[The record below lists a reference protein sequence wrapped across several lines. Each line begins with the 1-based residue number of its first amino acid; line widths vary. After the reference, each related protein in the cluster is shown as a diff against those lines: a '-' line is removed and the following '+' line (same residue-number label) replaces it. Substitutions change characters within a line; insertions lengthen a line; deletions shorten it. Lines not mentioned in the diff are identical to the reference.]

1 MYYKYD
7 KDKSEKIKEINSKI
21 TEAQK
26 QIFDTLLKISK
37 SFSDESITKK
47 ERNESFKEVDI
58 LRIKIKE
65 YNNELKEISVID
77 NINADKNFENSD
89 NKKSKEVVK
98 VKNNEEIENTINEL
112 EDTLKEFD
120 KNKRKGDT
128 ISIDT
133 LNKNNEVDE
142 KVVQFPQTFSRK
154 KARTQLVVVEEDD
167 GLSRK
172 IKGFFKKLK
181 SMINK

>member
-89 NKKSKEVVK
+89 NKKSHQGCDG
-98 VKNNEEIENTINEL
+98 IE
-112 EDTLKEFD
+112 
-120 KNKRKGDT
+120 
-128 ISIDT
+128 
-133 LNKNNEVDE
+133 
-142 KVVQFPQTFSRK
+142 
-154 KARTQLVVVEEDD
+154 
-167 GLSRK
+167 
-172 IKGFFKKLK
+172 
-181 SMINK
+181 